1 MTCKRK
7 EIFLF
12 WLLCNTIFWEMN
24 FENWK
29 SDKIDNRLDQFSDM
43 LLQPRIKLQYAC
55 IGLLWTNTKME
66 IWICC
71 YQSSTS
77 STWWPVTLV
86 ACSLLPAMN
95 MNQLLMLNLNTNNFI
110 CSLSYITVVFCCQ
123 WFFGQCI
130 YAHADIRDLSH
141 SVVLYSFKFYESMIC
156 IAMCTVQWWSSIWMW
171 GTWRWWLWSR

>member
-1 MTCKRK
+1 
-7 EIFLF
+7 
-12 WLLCNTIFWEMN
+12 MN

-43 LLQPRIKLQYAC
+43 LPQPRIKLWYAC

-71 YQSSTS
+71 YQSSNS

-95 MNQLLMLNLNTNNFI
+95 MNQLLVLNLNTNNFI
-110 CSLSYITVVFCCQ
+110 CSLSYITGVLLSVVFWTVYLCTC
-123 WFFGQCI
+123 
-130 YAHADIRDLSH
+130 DIRDLSH
-141 SVVLYSFKFYESMIC
+141 SVVLYNFKFYESMIC
-156 IAMCTVQWWSSIWMW
+156 IAMCPVQWWYRI
-171 GTWRWWLWSR
+171 